1 MPRPANYFSAVV
13 LLLLVIDVRL
23 AAAQTD
29 KPKGSPVPSER
40 RMAEFRTA
48 STPAKLAI
56 LKRWARSEA
65 IPRMAQLASEVDP
78 KYVGVRNLGKALKG
92 VKPEGPIDEAA
103 LSDRNPDYWRAML
116 EMAPGMPLTPAVR
129 IALHTANGEIDA
141 ARRIARTLAP
151 FDQHKSPYSTLIA
164 EFTAMADPFSKE
176 VDARIKKG
184 IGLNDAGKFAQAITI
199 YEGVLKDYPGSA
211 WAHFERHQSLL
222 MQSMKTNKDAPDW
235 AVARKAIL
243 QADPLYGS
251 MAEAGSEDELYDL
264 LLRKESEGLFKD
276 KAKGV
281 SDLLRLA
288 DISVDLG
295 QYGFAAMIYWSL
307 MTNVEPAEYRNRD
320 LIEASLYCFERLGAK
335 ELKKNFK
342 GDHAA
347 GFARI
352 DAERA
357 KRKQDSA
364 AKNALE
370 PKE

>member
-1 MPRPANYFSAVV
+1 MPRLANDVLIATLFLLAV
-13 LLLLVIDVRL
+13 DVRP
-23 AAAQTD
+23 AAAQAD
-29 KPKGSPVPSER
+29 KPKGSPVSAER

-48 STPAKLAI
+48 TTAAKLAI
-56 LKRWARSEA
+56 LKQWARTEA
-65 IPRMAQLASEVDP
+65 IPRLGKLASEVDP

-92 VKPEGPIDEAA
+92 VKPDGPIDEAA
-103 LSDRNPDYWRAML
+103 LSDANPDYWRAML
-116 EMAPGMPLTPAVR
+116 EMAPGFPLNPAVR

-141 ARRIARTLAP
+141 ARRIARTFAP

-164 EFTAMADPFSKE
+164 EFSAMADPFAKE

-184 IGLNDAGKFAQAITI
+184 IALHDAGKLDQAIAA
-199 YEGVLKDYPGSA
+199 YDGVLKDYPGSA
-211 WAHFERHQSLL
+211 LAYFERHQSRL
-222 MQSMKTNKDAPDW
+222 MQSMKANKDAPDW
-235 AVARKAIL
+235 AATRKAIL

-264 LLRKESEGLFKD
+264 LLRKETEELFKD
-276 KAKGV
+276 KAKGT

-295 QYGFAAMIYWSL
+295 QYGYAAMIYWNL
-307 MTNVEPAEYRNRD
+307 MTNVKPADYGNRD
-320 LIEASLYCFERLGAK
+320 LIEATLYCFERLGAK

-347 GFARI
+347 AFLRI

-357 KRKQDSA
+357 KRKQDLP
-364 AKNALE
+364 AL
-370 PKE
+370 KAMKSKD